1 MSASNVYTVYKT
13 ATGQAINGRTRV
25 CGLYFTHGAAGPST
39 VQFYDGDADT
49 DPLLMTL
56 SSTTVADSQNFVIPE
71 QGILF
76 QTGVYV
82 KFGATI
88 TSITL
93 LFEGGAAA

>member
-1 MSASNVYTVYKT
+1 MSASNISTVYKT
-13 ATGQAINGRTRV
+13 ATAQAVNGRTRV
-25 CGLYFTHGAAGPST
+25 CGLYFTHAGAGPST
-39 VQFYDGDADT
+39 IQFYDGDADT

-56 SSTTVADSQNFVIPE
+56 SSTTVADSQNFVIPD

-76 QTGVYV
+76 KDGVYV

-88 TSITL
+88 LSVTV